1 MKETLRPVAVL
12 TGICL
17 IVAVLLAAT
26 NLPKLKKI
34 HPIAFIAV
42 AGVVGVVFRFAGA

>member
-17 IVAVLLAAT
+17 IVAVLLAA
-26 NLPKLKKI
+26 
-34 HPIAFIAV
+34 
-42 AGVVGVVFRFAGA
+42 GVLSALVLYALDIYGMLI